1 MKFKVPHL
9 VFLVVILWG
18 RLPLTQS
25 SAQGSIEVVGQTA
38 TYLFN
43 NWIHF
48 TVHVQSSLGLQ
59 EGFVFYQF
67 AGNEQTWVYE
77 GEWGEEQTLE
87 IQVPLDSENQPTPFT
102 ELEYWFRFA
111 SDLGEIF
118 ESQHYTLYYDDNR
131 YAWQTLENAPFTLY
145 WYSGDEAFAR
155 SVLAAAQQGISRSKQ
170 FFPPVD
176 PQTVILRV
184 YDNAE
189 DVQLISQQ
197 AGFTWSAGHVDP
209 QVGMILL
216 SLPPGPQ
223 QSLEVQRQVPHE
235 IAHLMLYETLAAS
248 YYRLP
253 YWFNEGLAS
262 NIEIYSDPARAEL
275 LDSAYTRE
283 DLIPFF
289 SLCKTFP
296 QDSASARLAYAQ
308 SSSFVRYLFE
318 KYKVAGFAL
327 LMDAYAQNDDC
338 VNASVA
344 DFGKDLITLEAE
356 WRQATFSSAE
366 GFYGWWT
373 TNPMQTIVISVAVAL
388 ALYFFFRLVRSRAK

>member
-1 MKFKVPHL
+1 MKFKVQHL
-9 VFLVVILWG
+9 VFLVVILWW
-18 RLPLTQS
+18 RLPLIQAN
-25 SAQGSIEVVGQTA
+25 AQGSIEVVDQTA

-48 TVHVQSSLGLQ
+48 AVHVQSSLGLQ

-77 GEWGEEQTLE
+77 GEWEEEQTLE
-87 IQVPLDSENQPTPFT
+87 IRVPLDSENQPAPFT

-111 SDLGEIF
+111 SDHGDIF

-155 SVLAAAQQGISRSKQ
+155 SVLAAAQQGISRSRE
-170 FFPPVD
+170 FLPLAD
-176 PQTVILRV
+176 PQSVIIRV

-189 DVQLISQQ
+189 DVQLIAQQ
-197 AGFTWSAGHVDP
+197 AGFNWLAGHTDP
-209 QVGMILL
+209 QLGLLLL

-235 IAHLMLYETLAAS
+235 IGHLMLYETSAAA

-262 NIEIYSDPARAEL
+262 NIEIYSDPAGAEL
-275 LDSAYTRE
+275 LDLAYAQD
-283 DLIPFF
+283 DLVPFF
-289 SLCKTFP
+289 SLCKAFP
-296 QDSASARLAYAQ
+296 QDSASARLAYTQ
-308 SSSFVRYLFE
+308 SAAFVRYLFE
-318 KYKVAGFAL
+318 KYKLAGFAL
-327 LMDAYAQNDDC
+327 LVDAYAQNDDC

-344 DFGKDLITLEAE
+344 DFGKDLVTLEAE
-356 WRQATFSSAE
+356 WRQATFSSGE
-366 GFYGWWT
+366 GSYGT
-373 TNPMQTIVISVAVAL
+373 ANPMQTIVISIAVAL
-388 ALYFFFRLVRSRAK
+388 VLYFLFRLVRSRAK

>member
-1 MKFKVPHL
+1 MKFKVQHL
-9 VFLVVILWG
+9 VFLVIILWW
-18 RLPLTQS
+18 RPPLIQAN
-25 SAQGSIEVVGQTA
+25 AQGSIEVVDQTA
-38 TYLFN
+38 TYFFN

-77 GEWGEEQTLE
+77 GEWEGEQTLE
-87 IQVPLDSENQPTPFT
+87 IQVPLDSENQPAPFT

-111 SDLGEIF
+111 SDHGDIF

-155 SVLAAAQQGISRSKQ
+155 SVLAAAQQGISRSRQ
-170 FFPPVD
+170 FLPLAG
-176 PQTVILRV
+176 PQSVIIRV

-189 DVQLISQQ
+189 DVQLIAQQ
-197 AGFTWSAGHVDP
+197 AGFTWLAGHTDP
-209 QVGMILL
+209 QLGLLLL

-235 IAHLMLYETLAAS
+235 ITHFMLYETLATS

-262 NIEIYSDPARAEL
+262 NVEIYSDPARAEL
-275 LDSAYTRE
+275 LDLAYGLD

-289 SLCKTFP
+289 SLCKAFP
-296 QDSASARLAYAQ
+296 QDSASARLAYTQ
-308 SSSFVRYLFE
+308 SASFVRYLFE
-318 KYKVAGFAL
+318 KYKLAGFAL
-327 LMDAYAQNDDC
+327 LVDAYAQNDDC

-356 WRQATFSSAE
+356 WRQATFSSGE
-366 GFYGWWT
+366 GFYWT
-373 TNPMQTIVISVAVAL
+373 ANPMQTFVISIAVAL
-388 ALYFFFRLVRSRAK
+388 VLYFLFRLVRSRAK